1 MIGRCISLFF
11 LKSKMAVTKMF
22 SLTLKKA
29 FILKKKKLTL
39 TFVVFVFKVSESR
52 FMLETAIL
60 ISFIG
65 F

>member
-1 MIGRCISLFF
+1 
-11 LKSKMAVTKMF
+11 MAVTKMF

-29 FILKKKKLTL
+29 FIFKKIQTL

-60 ISFIG
+60 LSFIG